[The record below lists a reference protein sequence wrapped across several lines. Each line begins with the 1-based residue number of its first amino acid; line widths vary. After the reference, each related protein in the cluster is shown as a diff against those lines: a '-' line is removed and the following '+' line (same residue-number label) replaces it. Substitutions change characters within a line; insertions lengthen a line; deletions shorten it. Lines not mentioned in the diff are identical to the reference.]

1 MELFLV
7 TVDASGCS
15 YGIELYALGI
25 FSDKESANA
34 VKFAYEAAHPDQSVS
49 IDKMVLNEEL
59 SDPKWVYL
67 GEYIE

>member
-25 FSDKESANA
+25 FSDKESIN
-34 VKFAYEAAHPDQSVS
+34 
-49 IDKMVLNEEL
+49 
-59 SDPKWVYL
+59 
-67 GEYIE
+67 